1 MNKIDI
7 ILAVILGFGLVRGY
21 MRGLVIE
28 MASLL
33 AIVVGIYGAI
43 HFSFYTANLL
53 SNIFSVEKQPLEVI
67 AFVITL
73 LVMMLL
79 LMTLAKIITK
89 MLKDAELGFLNRLAG
104 ALFGMLKAAVIIGSL
119 FLFLERTLQTDKW
132 LSGSLLTESVLYAPV
147 KGISNMVYDK
157 VFPK

>member
-1 MNKIDI
+1 
-7 ILAVILGFGLVRGY
+7 
-21 MRGLVIE
+21 
-28 MASLL
+28 
-33 AIVVGIYGAI
+33 
-43 HFSFYTANLL
+43 
-53 SNIFSVEKQPLEVI
+53 
-67 AFVITL
+67 
-73 LVMMLL
+73 
-79 LMTLAKIITK
+79 MTLAKIITK